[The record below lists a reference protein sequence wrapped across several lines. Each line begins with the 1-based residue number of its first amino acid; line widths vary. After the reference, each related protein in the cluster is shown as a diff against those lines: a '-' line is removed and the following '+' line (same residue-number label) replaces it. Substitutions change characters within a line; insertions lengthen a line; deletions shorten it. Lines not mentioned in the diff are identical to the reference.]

1 MKIYA
6 LILATLFFL
15 ICSSVCF
22 PSYVIELESGSE
34 LVVDYHWEDNGNIA
48 FYFHG
53 GVVAIPRHLVRN
65 IRESDAPPAQED
77 SSLKQTGR
85 TQQVEAESAMTSGK
99 TRQRRSN
106 ESVEEVGAGLQ
117 ANGKDK
123 ETSFE
128 YYKKQR
134 LLLKSELEEATQ
146 RFREASG
153 SKDLQA
159 KQEAIRN
166 MTKISKKLYSL
177 SKELE
182 AKNKGVLPDW
192 WE

>member
-1 MKIYA
+1 MKTYG
-6 LILATLFFL
+6 LILATLSFL
-15 ICSSVCF
+15 TCPSICL

-34 LVVDYHWEDNGNIA
+34 LVVDYHWKDNGKIA

-65 IRESDAPPAQED
+65 IRESDAPPGQD
-77 SSLKQTGR
+77 DPSLRQSGR
-85 TQQVEAESAMTSGK
+85 TRQVAGESAMTSGE

-106 ESVEEVGAGLQ
+106 DSAGEVDAGLQ

-123 ETSFE
+123 ETNFD

-134 LLLKSELEEATQ
+134 LLLKSDLEEATQ
-146 RFREASG
+146 RFREASS

-159 KQEAIRN
+159 KQEAIQD
-166 MTKISKKLYSL
+166 MTKSSKELYSL

-182 AKNKGVLPDW
+182 AKNNGVLPDW
-192 WE
+192 WD